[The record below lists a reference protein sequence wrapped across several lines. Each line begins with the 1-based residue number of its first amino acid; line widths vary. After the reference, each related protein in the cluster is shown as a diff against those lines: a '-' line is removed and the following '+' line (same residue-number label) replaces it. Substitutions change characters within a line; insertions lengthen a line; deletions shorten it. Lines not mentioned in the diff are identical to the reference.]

1 MHDDYWMLTTVARPT
16 VCICLVF
23 WCECRNTYGVLAC
36 AHRVHCVCCCVSCI
50 FRFVHLFVR
59 FDGWSVYVWVWV
71 RATGGHFALLPT
83 LRTSNDGISMWQ
95 NYAVSMWWF
104 RLRLLFSCEPSVC
117 HTQREITNWTV
128 TNSIL
133 FIYVRNAY
141 FCSCGFTQLTGAQTE
156 FDRKQSRFTQ
166 QNWCDKNKMWLCRRE
181 SVFCSMHTKRENKQ
195 WDTFSLFE
203 NRKWNAKFH
212 ENMQNSIA

>member
-1 MHDDYWMLTTVARPT
+1 MPGILVWVPQHIWCARLRT
-16 VCICLVF
+16 SRSL
-23 WCECRNTYGVLAC
+23 RLLL
-36 AHRVHCVCCCVSCI
+36 
-50 FRFVHLFVR
+50 RFVHISFR
-59 FDGWSVYVWVWV
+59 SSVCSLWWLMVCVWMWV

-95 NYAVSMWWF
+95 NYTVSMWGF
-104 RLRLLFSCEPSVC
+104 RLRLLFSCELTVC

-156 FDRKQSRFTQ
+156 FGQKQSRFTHR
-166 QNWCDKNKMWLCRRE
+166 NWCDKNKMWLCRRE
-181 SVFCSMHTKRENKQ
+181 FVFCSMHTK
-195 WDTFSLFE
+195 
-203 NRKWNAKFH
+203 H
-212 ENMQNSIA
+212 E